1 MYEFRIQ
8 LSLTCSSPPSVGDGG
23 SHGTLADKT
32 VVRNSRGRFVIPASQ
47 VRGKLRHAC
56 EQLLRAQGG
65 WICEAPNAKEMCA
78 ESTGKAACI
87 SCQIFGSPGYASKV
101 FFHDLVASQRDLP
114 SETLRPM
121 VSINRYRRTAENQRL
136 FLVETAPNLKG
147 LSFEATDA
155 ITGYLQTPAHLHVIL
170 AALKMLYA
178 WGGGSSRGLGW
189 GTLDAKTWLNGAEM
203 QLDMEEVKGI
213 CQSSHSK

>member
-32 VVRNSRGRFVIPASQ
+32 VVRNSSGRFVIPASQ

-56 EQLLRAQGG
+56 EQLLRAQGV
-65 WICEAPNAKEMCA
+65 WICEAPDAKEMCA
-78 ESTGKAACI
+78 VSNGQAACI

-101 FFHDLVASQRDLP
+101 FFHDLVAKCDLQ

-121 VSINRYRRTAENQRL
+121 VSINRSRRTAEKQRL
-136 FLVETAPNLKG
+136 FLVETAPNFNG

-155 ITGYLQTPAHLHVIL
+155 ITGNLQSPAHLHIIL
-170 AALKMLYA
+170 AALKMLYT

-189 GTLDAKTWLNGAEM
+189 GALDAKSWLNDTEI
-203 QLDMEEVKGI
+203 QLNMEEVKGI